1 MLNLKLTIISK
12 YENIFAEG
20 YKPNYLGKAFL
31 IKKFKSTVPWTY
43 KIQDLHIENKVQKYC
58 CSYLKSNFDKL
69 DIEKIRSVATALS
82 KISNE

>member
-43 KIQDLHIENKVQKYC
+43 KIQDLHIENKV
-58 CSYLKSNFDKL
+58 
-69 DIEKIRSVATALS
+69 
-82 KISNE
+82 